1 MEDTTDGTTI
11 WENIK
16 QSIPSGRS
24 CCIAIHPQKDR
35 DTLHI
40 EQWKQQPEGKS
51 SPETKGKNSQLCS
64 LCQSHEGNFLAFQH
78 SLGKQRQQ
86 PFCSSPGKPKQ

>member
-1 MEDTTDGTTI
+1 MT
-11 WENIK
+11 
-16 QSIPSGRS
+16 SIPSGRS
-24 CCIAIHPQKDR
+24 CCLAIHPQTDK

-51 SPETKGKNSQLCS
+51 SPEKKGRNSQLDS
-64 LCQSHEGNFLAFQH
+64 LCQSHEGNFLAFQR

-86 PFCSSPGKPKQ
+86 PFYSSPDKSNQ